1 MSRKQFTE
9 GEQQLLR
16 QNPYIFSVTKTRITL
31 TKEFKEIFINAC
43 KDGKIPR
50 KILEEHGFDLNIP
63 GKRRIWSISCH
74 IKDEYRKYGEFHNGY
89 RLRATSIAS
98 SDENL
103 NAKITNEAA
112 EIRQLRHEVDYL
124 KQEMEFKKKLPQSE
138 LQGSRCAAHERIFLY
153 F

>member
-9 GEQQLLR
+9 EEQQLLR
-16 QNPYIFSVTKTRITL
+16 QNPYIFSVTKTKITL

-50 KILEEHGFDLNIP
+50 KILEEHGFDLNIL
-63 GKRRIWSISCH
+63 GKRRIWSISYH
-74 IKDEYRKYGEFHNGY
+74 IKDEYHKYGEFHNGY

-112 EIRQLRHEVDYL
+112 EIRQLRHEVYYL
-124 KQEMEFKKKLPQSE
+124 KQEMEFLKKITSIRTTRK
-138 LQGSRCAAHERIFLY
+138 
-153 F
+153 